1 MCQRPAL
8 FYKCRLLQQFNQ
20 HDRENNAQTVV
31 IISFIYATI
40 VITTVTTGGVVNTLI
55 VYKSYHRLNTEKV
68 AKAMAGAMNAQLTKV
83 EDVRPEAL
91 AGYDLIGFGS
101 GIYGLKHHKA
111 LIELIEAMPA
121 MDKSVFVFSTCGNVR
136 EVNHK
141 LIKEKLTEKGC
152 HIVGEFTCFGEF
164 AGALRL
170 NRDWKGALAFIGGK
184 NKGHPDEKDL
194 ENARAFAKGL
204 LGA

>member
-1 MCQRPAL
+1 M
-8 FYKCRLLQQFNQ
+8 
-20 HDRENNAQTVV
+20 
-31 IISFIYATI
+31 S
-40 VITTVTTGGVVNTLI
+40 
-55 VYKSYHRLNTEKV
+55 TEKV
-68 AKAMAGAMNAQLTKV
+68 AKAMAETMNAQLTKV
-83 EDVRPEAL
+83 EDVRPEEL
-91 AGYDLIGFGS
+91 VGYDLIGFGS

-111 LIELIEAMPA
+111 LIDLIETMPS
-121 MDKSVFVFSTCGNVR
+121 MDKNVFVFSTTGNFR
-136 EVNHK
+136 EVNHQ
-141 LIKEKLTEKGC
+141 LIKEKLTERGC

>member
-1 MCQRPAL
+1 M
-8 FYKCRLLQQFNQ
+8 K
-20 HDRENNAQTVV
+20 
-31 IISFIYATI
+31 
-40 VITTVTTGGVVNTLI
+40 TLI
-55 VYKSYHRLNTEKV
+55 VYKSYHRMNTEKV
-68 AKAMAGAMNAQLTKV
+68 AKAMAEAMNTQVTKV
-83 EDVRPEAL
+83 EDVRPEEL
-91 AGYDLIGFGS
+91 AEYDLIGFGS

-111 LIELIEAMPA
+111 LIDLIETMPA
-121 MDKSVFVFSTCGNVR
+121 MDKNVFVFSTTGNFR
-136 EVNHK
+136 EVNHQR
-141 LIKEKLTEKGC
+141 IKEKLTEKGC

-194 ENARAFAKGL
+194 ENARAFAEGL

>member
-1 MCQRPAL
+1 M
-8 FYKCRLLQQFNQ
+8 K
-20 HDRENNAQTVV
+20 
-31 IISFIYATI
+31 
-40 VITTVTTGGVVNTLI
+40 TLI
-55 VYKSYHRLNTEKV
+55 VYKSSHRMNTEKV
-68 AKAMAGAMNAQLTKV
+68 AKAMAEAMNAQLIKV
-83 EDVRPEAL
+83 EDVRPEEL

-111 LIELIEAMPA
+111 LIDLIKTMPA
-121 MDKSVFVFSTCGNVR
+121 MDKNVFVFSTTGNFR
-136 EVNHK
+136 EVNHQ
-141 LIKEKLTEKGC
+141 LIKEKLTERGC

-204 LGA
+204 LDA

>member
-1 MCQRPAL
+1 
-8 FYKCRLLQQFNQ
+8 
-20 HDRENNAQTVV
+20 
-31 IISFIYATI
+31 
-40 VITTVTTGGVVNTLI
+40 VNTLI
-55 VYKSYHRLNTEKV
+55 VYKSYHRMNTEKV
-68 AKAMAGAMNAQLTKV
+68 AKAMAEAMNAQLTKV
-83 EDVRPEAL
+83 EDARPEAL
-91 AGYDLIGFGS
+91 AEYDLIGFGS

-111 LIELIEAMPA
+111 LIDLIEAMPA
-121 MDKSVFVFSTCGNVR
+121 MDKNVFVSTCGNLR

-141 LIKEKLTEKGC
+141 LIKEKLTERGC
-152 HIVGEFTCFGEF
+152 HIVGEF

-204 LGA
+204 LGTSSTTSSL

>member
-1 MCQRPAL
+1 M
-8 FYKCRLLQQFNQ
+8 
-20 HDRENNAQTVV
+20 
-31 IISFIYATI
+31 
-40 VITTVTTGGVVNTLI
+40 
-55 VYKSYHRLNTEKV
+55 NTEKV
-68 AKAMAGAMNAQLTKV
+68 AKAMTEAVNAQLTTI
-83 EDVRPEAL
+83 EDVRPEEL

-101 GIYGLKHHKA
+101 GIYGLKHHKT
-111 LIELIEAMPA
+111 LIDLIEAMPA
-121 MDKSVFVFSTCGNVR
+121 MDKNVFVFSTCGNVR

-141 LIKEKLTEKGC
+141 LIKEKLTERGC

-170 NRDWKGALAFIGGK
+170 NRDWNGALAFIGGK

-204 LGA
+204 LSA

>member
-1 MCQRPAL
+1 M
-8 FYKCRLLQQFNQ
+8 K
-20 HDRENNAQTVV
+20 
-31 IISFIYATI
+31 
-40 VITTVTTGGVVNTLI
+40 TLI
-55 VYKSYHRLNTEKV
+55 VYKSTHRMNTEKV
-68 AKAMAGAMNAQLTKV
+68 AKAMAETMNAQLTKV
-83 EDVRPEAL
+83 EDVRPEEL
-91 AGYDLIGFGS
+91 VGCDLIGFGS

-111 LIELIEAMPA
+111 LIDLIETMPA
-121 MDKSVFVFSTCGNVR
+121 MDKNVFVFSTTGNFR
-136 EVNHK
+136 EVNHQ
-141 LIKEKLTEKGC
+141 LIKEKLTERGC

>member
-1 MCQRPAL
+1 M
-8 FYKCRLLQQFNQ
+8 K
-20 HDRENNAQTVV
+20 
-31 IISFIYATI
+31 
-40 VITTVTTGGVVNTLI
+40 TLI
-55 VYKSYHRLNTEKV
+55 VYKSYHRMNTEKV
-68 AKAMAGAMNAQLTKV
+68 AKAMAEAMNAQFTKV
-83 EDVRPEAL
+83 EDVRPEEL
-91 AGYDLIGFGS
+91 AEYDLIGFGS

-111 LIELIEAMPA
+111 LIDLIETMPA
-121 MDKSVFVFSTCGNVR
+121 MDKNVFVFSTTGNFR
-136 EVNHK
+136 EVNHR

-194 ENARAFAKGL
+194 ENARAFAEGL
-204 LGA
+204 SGE

>member
-1 MCQRPAL
+1 M
-8 FYKCRLLQQFNQ
+8 
-20 HDRENNAQTVV
+20 
-31 IISFIYATI
+31 
-40 VITTVTTGGVVNTLI
+40 NTLI
-55 VYKSYHRLNTEKV
+55 VYKSYHRMNTEKV
-68 AKAMAGAMNAQLTKV
+68 AKAMAEAMNAQLTKV
-83 EDVRPEAL
+83 EDARPEAL
-91 AGYDLIGFGS
+91 AEYDLIGFGS

-111 LIELIEAMPA
+111 LINLIEAMPA
-121 MDKSVFVFSTCGNVR
+121 MDKNVFVFSTCGNLR

-141 LIKEKLTEKGC
+141 LIKEKLTERGC
-152 HIVGEFTCFGEF
+152 HIVGEF

-204 LGA
+204 LGTSSTTSSL

>member
-1 MCQRPAL
+1 M

-20 HDRENNAQTVV
+20 HDGENNAQTVV

-40 VITTVTTGGVVNTLI
+40 VITTVTTGGIVSTFI
-55 VYKSYHRLNTEKV
+55 VYKSYHRLNTEKI

-83 EDVRPEAL
+83 EDVPPEAL

-121 MDKSVFVFSTCGNVR
+121 MDKSVFVFSTSGNVR

-170 NRDWKGALAFIGGK
+170 NKDWKGALAFIGGK
-184 NKGHPDEKDL
+184 NRGHPDEKDL

-204 LGA
+204 VGA

>member
-1 MCQRPAL
+1 M
-8 FYKCRLLQQFNQ
+8 
-20 HDRENNAQTVV
+20 
-31 IISFIYATI
+31 IM
-40 VITTVTTGGVVNTLI
+40 NTLI
-55 VYKSYHRLNTEKV
+55 VYKSYHRMNTEKV
-68 AKAMAGAMNAQLTKV
+68 AKAMAEAMNAQLAKV
-83 EDVRPEAL
+83 EDVRPEEL

-111 LIELIEAMPA
+111 LIKLIEAMPA
-121 MDKSVFVFSTCGNVR
+121 MDKDVFVFSTCGNVR

-141 LIKEKLTEKGC
+141 QIKEKLTEKGC
-152 HIVGEFTCFGEF
+152 HIAGEFTCFGEF

-194 ENARAFAKGL
+194 ENARVFAKGL
-204 LGA
+204 LSA

>member
-1 MCQRPAL
+1 MKT
-8 FYKCRLLQQFNQ
+8 F
-20 HDRENNAQTVV
+20 
-31 IISFIYATI
+31 
-40 VITTVTTGGVVNTLI
+40 I
-55 VYKSYHRLNTEKV
+55 VYKSYHRMNTEKV
-68 AKAMAGAMNAQLTKV
+68 AKAMAEAMNAQFTKV
-83 EDVRPEAL
+83 EDVRPEEL
-91 AGYDLIGFGS
+91 AEYDLIGFGS
-101 GIYGLKHHKA
+101 GIYGLKHHRA
-111 LIELIEAMPA
+111 LIDLIETMPP
-121 MDKSVFVFSTCGNVR
+121 MDKNVFVFSTTGNFR
-136 EVNHK
+136 EVNHR

-194 ENARAFAKGL
+194 ENARAFAEGL

>member
-1 MCQRPAL
+1 M
-8 FYKCRLLQQFNQ
+8 K
-20 HDRENNAQTVV
+20 
-31 IISFIYATI
+31 
-40 VITTVTTGGVVNTLI
+40 TLI
-55 VYKSYHRLNTEKV
+55 VYKSSHRMNTEKV
-68 AKAMAGAMNAQLTKV
+68 AKAMAEAMNAQLIKV
-83 EDVRPEAL
+83 EDIRPEEL

-111 LIELIEAMPA
+111 LIDLIKTMPA
-121 MDKSVFVFSTCGNVR
+121 MDKNVFVFSTTGNFR
-136 EVNHK
+136 EVNHQ
-141 LIKEKLTEKGC
+141 LIKEKLTERGC

-204 LGA
+204 LDA